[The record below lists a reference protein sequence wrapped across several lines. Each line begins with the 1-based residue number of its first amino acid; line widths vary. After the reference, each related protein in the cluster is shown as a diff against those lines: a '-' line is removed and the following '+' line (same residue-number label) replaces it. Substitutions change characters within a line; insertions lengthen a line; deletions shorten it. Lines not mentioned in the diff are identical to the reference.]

1 MAEAKTEL
9 IREERTGR
17 VKDEPPD
24 VGPPDRDAP
33 EMAESSR
40 RFHPLIE
47 LTLIRLRE
55 FWREKEAVFWVFIF
69 PVLMAFALGIAF
81 RNTTPQK
88 LHIAVENTGP
98 TMSGPGPTEIYNALA
113 RSADIEPSLLSPND
127 AAQALRSGKVAL
139 VVRPANNSARENQQS
154 TDGKQEPTLTGREAS
169 PTPNSQPP
177 TPNSQPPTPNSQPL
191 IHAFDYRY
199 DPTRSESRMAKLTV
213 DDALQRA
220 MGRADVTSAE
230 DEKVMEPGA
239 RYIDFLIPGLIG
251 LNLMG
256 SGIWGIGFAVV
267 SARNRK
273 LLKRFAATPMRRSH
287 YLFSFMMSRL
297 IFLALEVVAIMG
309 FAWLVF
315 GVKIHGSLLSL
326 TVVSLVG
333 GLSFSGIGALLA
345 ARPETIEGISGL
357 ANFVMLPMWLL
368 SGTFFSSARFP
379 QVLQPFI
386 KALPLTAINDAL
398 RAIVNEGSSLSA
410 NWSQLCVLLVWG
422 LLSFIIA
429 LRIFKWK

>member
-1 MAEAKTEL
+1 M
-9 IREERTGR
+9 
-17 VKDEPPD
+17 
-24 VGPPDRDAP
+24 
-33 EMAESSR
+33 
-40 RFHPLIE
+40 E

-55 FWREKEAVFWVFIF
+55 FWREKEAVFWVFVF

-88 LHIAVENTGP
+88 LYIAVENTGP
-98 TMSGPGPTEIYNALA
+98 TASGPGPIEIYNALA

-139 VVRPANNSARENQQS
+139 VVRPASNTGRESQAS
-154 TDGKQEPTLTGREAS
+154 TNGKQEATLTGREA
-169 PTPNSQPP
+169 TR
-177 TPNSQPPTPNSQPL
+177 TLDSQPL
-191 IHAFDYRY
+191 SHAFDYRY
-199 DPTRSESRMAKLTV
+199 DPTRPESRMARLTV

-220 MGRADVTSAE
+220 MGRADVTSAA
-230 DEKVMEPGA
+230 DETVTEPGA
-239 RYIDFLIPGLIG
+239 RYIDFLVPGLIG

-287 YLFSFMMSRL
+287 YLFSFMLSRL
-297 IFLALEVVAIMG
+297 IFLALEVGAIMG
-309 FAWLVF
+309 FGWLVF
-315 GVKIHGSLLSL
+315 GVKVHGSLLSL

-398 RAIVNEGSSLSA
+398 RAIVNEGSSLAA
-410 NWSQLCVLLVWG
+410 NWSQLVVLLVWG
-422 LLSFIIA
+422 LLSFTIA